1 MPLTICPPW
10 VGHGTNQ
17 RTLHAD
23 RRTDKSLHEGLVEH
37 ENCAGSGWFTPPPQV
52 HRLQSGIQ
60 LVIATPGRLLE
71 VLAKA
76 DIDMSYV
83 KTLVLDEV
91 DTMLQLGFEGQVNEI
106 NLS

>member
-1 MPLTICPPW
+1 MQIEEQTKVFMKGLWNMRTALVVGGLPL
-10 VGHGTNQ
+10 
-17 RTLHAD
+17 
-23 RRTDKSLHEGLVEH
+23 
-37 ENCAGSGWFTPPPQV
+37 PPQV